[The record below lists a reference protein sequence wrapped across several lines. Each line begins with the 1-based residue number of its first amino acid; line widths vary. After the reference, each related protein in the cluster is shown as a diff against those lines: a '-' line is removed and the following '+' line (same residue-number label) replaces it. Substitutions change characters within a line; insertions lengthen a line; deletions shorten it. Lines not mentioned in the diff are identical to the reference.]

1 MALLKEGVLK
11 IIIGYQILI
20 LSSLPSF
27 ESRGELL
34 GPSEEFSRVCGRIA
48 FPCSSVIM
56 TAHSVEYHQ
65 SLSFD
70 FKDYL

>member
-1 MALLKEGVLK
+1 MLIYGIIKG
-11 IIIGYQILI
+11 IIGYQILI

-34 GPSEEFSRVCGRIA
+34 GPSAEFSRVCGRIA

-56 TAHSVEYHQ
+56 TAYSIEYHQ